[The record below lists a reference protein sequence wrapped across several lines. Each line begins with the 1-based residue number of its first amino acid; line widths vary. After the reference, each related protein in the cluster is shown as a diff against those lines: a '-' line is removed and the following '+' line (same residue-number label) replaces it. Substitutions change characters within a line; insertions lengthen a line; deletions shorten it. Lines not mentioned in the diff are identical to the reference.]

1 MGGDDDSLPW
11 VAAEERKELQVSS
24 SDVICRFLYNV
35 ALIELRTCMLYRQT
49 VVR

>member
-24 SDVICRFLYNV
+24 SDVICRFLYSV